1 MASMKRFDHIATQ
14 FAPDCRCTAKP
25 MKIAFVSPK
34 AGPLPELWTF
44 RCELCGHVETI
55 EAKAGASAAR

>member
-1 MASMKRFDHIATQ
+1 MKRLDHIASQ
-14 FAPDCRCTAKP
+14 FALDCRCNDKP
-25 MKIAFVSPK
+25 MKITGVSPK

-55 EAKAGASAAR
+55 EAKTGA